1 MRSGRSKETGDSP
14 GPQDTEDQSQ
24 VLARA
29 EAAAER
35 AEAAAEEA
43 EEHAE
48 DLDDHH
54 DEHHEHHPHDDHHLG
69 SPGAPLKHGPFYLG
83 FVGGLG
89 FLTAYWLGVQIQ
101 AVSGIIVLVV
111 VSLFLAAG
119 LNPLV
124 EWFMGRGLKR
134 TWSVVCVIVMVLSA
148 LALFVA
154 AIVPVITEQVTRLT
168 DNAPGWFDLLLEN
181 RQIQEWD
188 EDYEIVEK
196 AKDYVSK
203 GDFLQNLFGG
213 VLGFGLAVLSALLNT
228 FVVLVLTLYFLANLP
243 STKSALYRLAP
254 ASRRDRVSRLGDQI
268 IRGVGGYVAGAFVV
282 ALTAAVVSL
291 VFLFAVG
298 LGEYAVA
305 LSFVVGLLSLIP
317 MVGATIAMV
326 IVSAI
331 GFTESV
337 TVGVI
342 CLIFFASY
350 QQVENYLIY
359 PRVMKRSVDVPGSVT
374 VIAALVGA
382 ALLGVIGALMAV
394 PTAAAILLL
403 TREVFVRRQDSR

>member
-1 MRSGRSKETGDSP
+1 MTDGRSSETDESSEP
-14 GPQDTEDQSQ
+14 
-24 VLARA
+24 
-29 EAAAER
+29 
-35 AEAAAEEA
+35 EA
-43 EEHAE
+43 EIDVDA
-48 DLDDHH
+48 DLDVEPVLPAD
-54 DEHHEHHPHDDHHLG
+54 HLG
-69 SPGAPLKHGPFYLG
+69 SPGAPLHHGPFYWG
-83 FVGGLG
+83 FVGGFG
-89 FLTAYWLGVQIQ
+89 ALTAYWLGTQILEIG
-101 AVSGIIVLVV
+101 SILVLVV

-134 TWSVVCVIVMVLSA
+134 TWSVVGVITIVLIG
-148 LALFVA
+148 LGLFVA

-168 DNAPGWFDLLLEN
+168 DNAPGWLDDLQRN
-181 RQIQEWD
+181 KQIQEWN
-188 EDYEIVEK
+188 EDYELIEK
-196 AKDYVSK
+196 AKDYIEN
-203 GDFLQNLFGG
+203 GDFGQKVFGG

-228 FVVLVLTLYFLANLP
+228 LIVLVLTLYFLANLP
-243 STKSALYRLAP
+243 ATKAALYRLAP
-254 ASRRDRVSRLGDQI
+254 ASRRDRVTRLGDKI
-268 IRGVGGYVAGAFVV
+268 IRGIGGYVAGAFVV
-282 ALTAAVVSL
+282 AFTAAVVSL
-291 VFLFAVG
+291 VFLFVVG
-298 LGEYAVA
+298 LGDYAVA

-337 TVGVI
+337 TVGVV
-342 CLIFFASY
+342 CLIFYAAY
-350 QQVENYLIY
+350 QQVENYVIY

-403 TREVFVRRQDSR
+403 TREVFVRRQDAR